1 MIMIQPKVMKK
12 PQTEN
17 APLKPEI
24 CCPYFDE
31 KNKAC
36 SHPQC
41 IRMIGYECKYCNKK
55 IK

>member
-1 MIMIQPKVMKK
+1 MTMKQPQLLKK
-12 PQTEN
+12 PKQEISE
-17 APLKPEI
+17 KPEI
-24 CCPYFDE
+24 CCPYFDQ